1 VRREKPVYTARVAD
15 YLRQQDAFEAA
26 QLGDPQWLVD
36 LRREAMD
43 RFQETGFPSTRL
55 EDWRYTNV
63 AALAK
68 LALEPADAQDACEIS
83 GDGAAQP
90 LASDADALRA
100 ALAHVPD
107 RKDNGFA
114 LLNAAFLFDGAL
126 LRVAKGDASI
136 RVAIPAPKAG
146 RMQNPRVL
154 IEVAANASATLLLE
168 QPLGAAGSLS
178 NLVTDASLGD
188 NSSLELVLLQSG
200 PELGTQLGTPVG
212 TPVGTAGGQGPEDR
226 FCVSMTSVRLGRDA
240 RLRTH
245 TLTRGGSLVRNDLDV
260 VLAGEGAHCELRG
273 LFLGGGVSLIDNH
286 SSVDHAVPHCTSREL
301 YKGILADRS
310 RGVFRGRV
318 IVRPDAQKSDA
329 SQSNPNLLLGEGAE
343 IDSKPQLEI
352 YADDVKCAHGATV
365 GQIDGEA
372 LFYLR
377 SRGIDLAEARQLMIR
392 AFANEIVEALP
403 EGISKG
409 SGFSNVLPGAGS

>member
-1 VRREKPVYTARVAD
+1 
-15 YLRQQDAFEAA
+15 
-26 QLGDPQWLVD
+26 
-36 LRREAMD
+36 
-43 RFQETGFPSTRL
+43 
-55 EDWRYTNV
+55 
-63 AALAK
+63 
-68 LALEPADAQDACEIS
+68 
-83 GDGAAQP
+83 
-90 LASDADALRA
+90 
-100 ALAHVPD
+100 
-107 RKDNGFA
+107 
-114 LLNAAFLFDGAL
+114 
-126 LRVAKGDASI
+126 
-136 RVAIPAPKAG
+136 
-146 RMQNPRVL
+146 
-154 IEVAANASATLLLE
+154 
-168 QPLGAAGSLS
+168 
-178 NLVTDASLGD
+178 
-188 NSSLELVLLQSG
+188 
-200 PELGTQLGTPVG
+200 
-212 TPVGTAGGQGPEDR
+212 
-226 FCVSMTSVRLGRDA
+226 MTSVRLGRDA

-260 VLAGEGAHCELRG
+260 VLAGEGARCELRG

-365 GQIDGEA
+365 GQIDEEA

-377 SRGIDLAEARQLMIR
+377 SRGIGLAEARQLMIR

-409 SGFSNVLPGAGS
+409 SGFSNVLAGAGS